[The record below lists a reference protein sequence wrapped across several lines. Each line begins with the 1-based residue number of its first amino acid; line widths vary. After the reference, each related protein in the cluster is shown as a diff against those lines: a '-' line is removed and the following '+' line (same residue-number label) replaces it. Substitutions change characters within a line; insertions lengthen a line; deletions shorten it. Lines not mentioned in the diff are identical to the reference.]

1 MADQVL
7 REFHEGDCLI
17 LQNEISEIPYIVEK
31 AHERGMQ
38 IVLNPSPMDE
48 KIFDINLNH
57 IDCFILN
64 EVEARTLVQS
74 DADQDVLLKQLTQR
88 FPHAEIVLT
97 LGENG
102 SMYAGTEGVAEQ
114 KAYKVETV
122 DTTAAGDTFTGY
134 YMAARLQGQTV
145 KKALHMA
152 SKASAIA
159 VSMEGAAPS
168 IPKKDEVERFEED

>member
-88 FPHAEIVLT
+88 FPQLKSFLLLEKTVRC
-97 LGENG
+97 
-102 SMYAGTEGVAEQ
+102 MREQ
-114 KAYKVETV
+114 KEWRAE
-122 DTTAAGDTFTGY
+122 
-134 YMAARLQGQTV
+134 
-145 KKALHMA
+145 
-152 SKASAIA
+152 
-159 VSMEGAAPS
+159 S
-168 IPKKDEVERFEED
+168 I